1 MPDFGG
7 ERPAILSGIIIA
19 AYTSPGVYGTPVSM
33 GDSMRMLA
41 DPQADN
47 DDIKSDG
54 YLAHLLTVV
63 THAMV
68 EFSGGGVEFDV
79 LTILNGE
86 STTTSGDTPAQ
97 TETMN
102 QRVGLDL
109 PYFGIV
115 GRALGED
122 GGDIHVGFYRVKLD
136 KPAPWELR
144 QNEFVLSEF
153 TGKAARETLAS
164 VNKIGRY
171 RQHETVTALDLTNF
185 LSV

>member
-1 MPDFGG
+1 MPNFGG

-19 AYTSPGVYGTPVSM
+19 ARTSAGIYGTPISM

-47 DDIKSDG
+47 DEIKSDG

-79 LTILNGE
+79 LTIVNGE
-86 STTTSGDTPAQ
+86 STVSSGSTPNIQ
-97 TETMN
+97 ETME

-109 PYFGIV
+109 PEFGIV

-136 KPAPWELR
+136 KPAAWELR

-153 TGKAARETLAS
+153 TGKAMRESLGS

-171 RQHETVTALDLTNF
+171 RQHETVTALELTNF